1 MNESRN
7 IRGTLLSGLAGLALL
22 VIAAGLARY
31 WMKTRPA
38 AERRPE
44 REMILPVRVAVASA
58 ETVRLPV
65 EAFGETVPAR
75 QVELAS
81 EVSGRIL
88 ARSPRLEPG
97 GRVAKD
103 EPLVTIDPRD
113 YEAAVAQAEAN
124 LERARLDLALER
136 SRARVAAE
144 EWRRLGG
151 ASAEAD
157 AESRALAL
165 REPQVAAAE
174 SAVAAAEAALE
185 RARLNLERT
194 IVRAPFDAV
203 VLERFA
209 EVGQIA
215 APQSRLASLAAA
227 DAFYARVS
235 LPASHLCWVRA
246 PDADGGGAAAR
257 VFHETGGGEAI
268 ERAGQVVRILG
279 DLDPAGRLARAL
291 IRIEQPLEP
300 AERALRL
307 RAYVR
312 AVIEGEPVPKV
323 IRLPITALR
332 EGGLVWVAN
341 GEDRLEIRPVTVLW
355 QDREQCWITEG
366 IAPGE
371 RVVLTRIGA
380 PIPNMRL
387 KIEGVEAEEKGG
399 ATGRP
404 TAEDVR
410 ENR

>member
-1 MNESRN
+1 MSESRN
-7 IRGTLLSGLAGLALL
+7 IRGTLLSGLVGLALL
-22 VIAAGLARY
+22 VGAAGLARY
-31 WMKTRPA
+31 WMRTRPA

-44 REMILPVRVAVASA
+44 REMILPVRVAVAAA

-65 EAFGETVPAR
+65 EAFGEIVPAQ
-75 QVELAS
+75 QVELSA
-81 EVSGRIL
+81 EVAGRIV

-103 EPLVTIDPRD
+103 EPLFTLDPRD
-113 YEAAVAQAEAN
+113 YEAAVTQAESN
-124 LERARLDLALER
+124 LERARVDLALER

-144 EWRRLGG
+144 EWRRMGG

-157 AESRALAL
+157 AESRSLAL

-174 SAVAAAEAALE
+174 SAVAAAEAALQ

-215 APQSRLASLAAA
+215 APQTRLASLAAA

-235 LPASHLCWVRA
+235 LPAAHLRWVRA
-246 PDADGGGAAAR
+246 PDADGRGGAAAR
-257 VFHETGGGEAI
+257 VIHETGGSETI

-300 AERALRL
+300 PERALRL

-312 AVIEGEPVPKV
+312 AVIEGEPVPNV
-323 IRLPITALR
+323 IRLPSTALR

-341 GEDRLEIRPVTVLW
+341 GDDRLEIRPVTVLW

-371 RVVLTRIGA
+371 RIVLSRIGA
-380 PIPNMRL
+380 PIPNLRL
-387 KIEGVEAEEKGG
+387 RIEGAEAEKKGRG
-399 ATGRP
+399 ERQAENGGRP
-404 TAEDVR
+404 
-410 ENR
+410 

>member
-1 MNESRN
+1 MSESRN
-7 IRGTLLSGLAGLALL
+7 IKGTLLSGLVGLALL
-22 VIAAGLARY
+22 AIAVGLARY
-31 WMKTRPA
+31 WIKTRPA
-38 AERRPE
+38 VERRPE
-44 REMILPVRVAVASA
+44 REVILPVRVAVASA
-58 ETVRLPV
+58 ETVSLPV
-65 EAFGETVPAR
+65 EAFGEIVPAQ
-75 QVELAS
+75 QVELSA
-81 EVSGRIL
+81 EVSGRII

-113 YEAAVAQAEAN
+113 YEAALAQAEST
-124 LERARLDLALER
+124 LERARVDLALER
-136 SRARVAAE
+136 SRARIAAE
-144 EWRRLGG
+144 EWRRMGG
-151 ASAEAD
+151 ASAETD

-235 LPASHLCWVRA
+235 LPAAHLRWVRA
-246 PDADGGGAAAR
+246 PDTDGRGGAAAR

-268 ERAGQVVRILG
+268 ERAGQVARILG

-300 AERALRL
+300 PERALRL

-312 AVIEGEPVPKV
+312 AVIEGEPVPNV

-341 GEDRLEIRPVTVLW
+341 GDDRLEIRPVTVLW

-387 KIEGVEAEEKGG
+387 RIEGAEAEEKGRG
-399 ATGRP
+399 ERQAQRGGRP
-404 TAEDVR
+404 
-410 ENR
+410 